1 MHTCKHNTHT
11 HTYTQG
17 WGCSSVVGYLYIYT
31 QPHTCSS
38 VVEHLP
44 NMSEAFGSNPST
56 KGGQKKK
63 ERKKY
68 ARTLKR
74 EKIRGWR
81 EESLGLEMAQWLRT
95 CNALAEDSVQF
106 LAHRVG
112 LLKVPP
118 AQENPTPSSGV

>member
-56 KGGQKKK
+56 KGGQKKGKK
-63 ERKKY
+63 EICTHFKKRKNQ
-68 ARTLKR
+68 
-74 EKIRGWR
+74 
-81 EESLGLEMAQWLRT
+81 GLE
-95 CNALAEDSVQF
+95 
-106 LAHRVG
+106 G
-112 LLKVPP
+112 
-118 AQENPTPSSGV
+118 GVSWTGDGSMVKNM